1 MDLIFIKLKIVNLI
15 EKILESPVLSFSRN
29 SLSNLNR
36 ACQRM
41 ANLTKKVK
49 VLGKIITSIATPY
62 KTVKEFVIAN
72 PR

>member
-41 ANLTKKVK
+41 ANLTKKSK
-49 VLGKIITSIATPY
+49 GFRKNHNLNRNTI
-62 KTVKEFVIAN
+62 
-72 PR
+72 